1 MISRFPKMPLISVDS
16 IWTRTRVSNCL
27 FCWLLLMQSSR
38 EGLFPWWHV
47 TIMTVPLRCRLWSF
61 YAEKLNLTNRIAVA
75 GHDMVSKFH
84 RCLLQLATHRSKKGR
99 DSRESRL
106 FLLRGNSRLRVKNS
120 RDSRESRPVLLRRF
134 WFGDDLPLGVCCYGP
149 CHHAQKLCKKK

>member
-1 MISRFPKMPLISVDS
+1 MPLISVDS

-27 FCWLLLMQSSR
+27 FCWLLMQSSR

-47 TIMTVPLRCRLWSF
+47 TIMTVPTLSFVVILCRKTQSHKSHCCCRPWYGVEISSMF
-61 YAEKLNLTNRIAVA
+61 VA
-75 GHDMVSKFH
+75 A
-84 RCLLQLATHRSKKGR
+84 LATHRSKKGR

-120 RDSRESRPVLLRRF
+120 RDSRESRPLLLRRF